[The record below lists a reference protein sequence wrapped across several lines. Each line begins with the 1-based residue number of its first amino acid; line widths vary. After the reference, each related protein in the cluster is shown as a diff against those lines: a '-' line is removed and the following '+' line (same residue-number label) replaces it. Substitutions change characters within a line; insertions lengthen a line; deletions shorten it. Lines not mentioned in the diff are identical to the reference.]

1 MMAPWPGGRIETK
14 LETPNMPRFEIVK
27 VPVEY
32 SSGESFFSW
41 LNAENSGCEAWREK
55 GLFLV
60 PFECRKQWGEA
71 WREKKGQNGMQ
82 KTVG

>member
-27 VPVEY
+27 VPGEY
-32 SSGESFFSW
+32 SAGESFFSW
-41 LNAENSGCEAWREK
+41 VNAENSGREK

-60 PFECRKQWGEA
+60 ECRIQW
-71 WREKKGQNGMQ
+71 
-82 KTVG
+82 V